1 MPSTPLPSSAAVYS
15 TPATATVASS
25 PLPSTH
31 LHHLRV
37 AAVDLAA
44 VVLLLEVGDC
54 NQAAALAHVHAVGVR
69 LVKQALLEEGG
80 TAATAGGSESGGGS
94 MGR

>member
-1 MPSTPLPSSAAVYS
+1 MSTTLPPAVFS
-15 TPATATVASS
+15 TPATAAVATP
-25 PLPSTH
+25 PLLFTH

-37 AAVDLAA
+37 AAIDLAA
-44 VVLLLEVGDC
+44 VVLLLEVGNR

-80 TAATAGGSESGGGS
+80 TAAAAGETRSGRSG
-94 MGR
+94 M